1 MQSKSEN
8 KPHRKQKTFQDL
20 ELQIKRKIE
29 KAEFYNTGIIL
40 FIVAL
45 QTQAYKILDYR

>member
-20 ELQIKRKIE
+20 ELQMKRKIGE

-45 QTQAYKILDYR
+45 QI